1 MRDNPI
7 LRVTAKI
14 LFAPII
20 VFGLYVQF
28 HGDYG
33 PGGGF
38 QAGVIIAAA
47 FILHALIFGLEAG
60 RRLVPAWANLVM
72 LAGGVIVYGAVG
84 VAGMM
89 LDGLFLDY
97 NVLAYDA
104 SKGQHYGILLVE
116 FGVGLTV
123 TGVMLALFHAFA
135 GFAEAHTDVRILAPM
150 MFGMNFT
157 TFYFGPAMSLYP
169 DQPAPNE
176 APPVSMRRRALQ
188 AATSTPQASLVD
200 PPIEATNLPPPLP
213 RPSRLR

>member
-28 HGDYG
+28 HGDYS

-60 RRLVPAWANLVM
+60 RRLVPGWVNLAM
-72 LAGGVIVYGAVG
+72 LAGGVIVYGGVG

-97 NVLAYDA
+97 NVLSYDA
-104 SKGQHYGILLVE
+104 SKGQHYGIILVE

-135 GFAEAHTDVRILAPM
+135 GFAEA
-150 MFGMNFT
+150 
-157 TFYFGPAMSLYP
+157 YYK
-169 DQPAPNE
+169 
-176 APPVSMRRRALQ
+176 
-188 AATSTPQASLVD
+188 
-200 PPIEATNLPPPLP
+200 
-213 RPSRLR
+213 PSSGGKGGKSGEDGS